1 MLKTLK
7 SREVRKRQAQMGL
20 WWAGHLVIMS
30 DDRTVEKVF
39 LGKTGRRIK
48 QEDQNLKSMGVRRWR
63 EKAESLYWLSF

>member
-7 SREVRKRQAQMGL
+7 SREVCKRQAQMGL
-20 WWAGHLVIMS
+20 WWAGHLVKMS
-30 DDRTVEKVF
+30 DDRTLEKVF

-63 EKAESLYWLSF
+63 EKAESLYGLSF